1 MKDGG
6 DDIDPML
13 VLIRISKNA
22 EEAITF
28 DNDDDFGDDDED
40 DEIAAADNE
49 MIMANMMMISM
60 VTKWSNVSF
69 DLDLQ
74 NRGRLADGRVEE
86 TGGESP
92 LVRYNQAHN
101 CAIFLCY
108 LSGEI

>member
-6 DDIDPML
+6 DDIDPMF

-49 MIMANMMMISM
+49 MIMTNMMMISM
-60 VTKWSNVSF
+60 VTK
-69 DLDLQ
+69 
-74 NRGRLADGRVEE
+74 
-86 TGGESP
+86 
-92 LVRYNQAHN
+92 
-101 CAIFLCY
+101 
-108 LSGEI
+108 

>member
-40 DEIAAADNE
+40 AAADNE

-60 VTKWSNVSF
+60 VTK
-69 DLDLQ
+69 
-74 NRGRLADGRVEE
+74 
-86 TGGESP
+86 
-92 LVRYNQAHN
+92 
-101 CAIFLCY
+101 
-108 LSGEI
+108 